1 MAWCFVCGYCDGNTT
16 YHFGESI
23 RCQRRQLE
31 KTLTLYWRMDGC
43 TNGGLP
49 IENCTNF
56 AQMMLLLGSDNWK
69 LLFVHFSKVVL
80 TTSWRSWRP
89 DPNIRT
95 HKKGW
100 WQIWLFCV
108 PYNQRKSQVWL
119 EMNADALTK
128 TANEWDTL
136 RYSVGRRWGEK
147 YFHFWLNTIWESYL
161 GLYLSEVDI
170 FEKFQLWAKYSFAM
184 GWTEPWLIFLK
195 VRSLQILCP
204 LLTNSNKGLCWITTG

>member
-1 MAWCFVCGYCDGNTT
+1 MFCMWILWWKYYVSLWWKHQMPETPIGKD
-16 YHFGESI
+16 I
-23 RCQRRQLE
+23 D
-31 KTLTLYWRMDGC
+31 TLLTHGRMHKWWVADWK
-43 TNGGLP
+43 
-49 IENCTNF
+49 CTNF

-161 GLYLSEVDI
+161 GLYLSEMDI